1 VAATALDPGGVS
13 YEEFVRL
20 HAEEFRRYLS
30 TVLGRAAEDRGGRVA
45 VDDALQEGLLR
56 IHAEWPELLQVRD
69 EERDRRLY
77 RCLRDAAGEALRAEH
92 GRREHR
98 GQRPRIVSVDFGAL
112 HDSSDA
118 QPMADRELTAA
129 VLGAMAR
136 ELAGDRRDAEA
147 RAMLDRAVLMAGLR
161 ALTEREAVVLIAA
174 DYLGYDQHQLAERL
188 GMGFAPMRRELFDA
202 RNLFY
207 TVVRH
212 AAGIEVEQEERA
224 RLVAYLAGEL
234 TGKERWVAGRH
245 LRHCEACQ
253 ALEREQR
260 VFGRDAF
267 GVLSP
272 LPFVFGAKVLVRRSG
287 VKASIL
293 GVGGGAG
300 GLLAQAGAAKALAI
314 VVGVLGV
321 GVGASAWLAERHE
334 QPAHH
339 DRAVTVTAGGV
350 VAPADGMWRKAELPS
365 VPNAQHKNTHKKTA
379 KKKLTSH
386 NRHRSSSTRT
396 ASSDNAATPPSATT
410 SPPPATTSPP
420 STSGQQA
427 TPGSSSTGS
436 GSGSSSSG
444 GDGEF
449 FGG

>member
-1 VAATALDPGGVS
+1 MAATALDPGGVS

-30 TVLGRAAEDRGGRVA
+30 TVLGRAAEGRGGRVA

-56 IHAEWPELLQVRD
+56 IHAEWPELLQARD
-69 EERDRRLY
+69 EERERRLY

-92 GRREHR
+92 GRRGHR
-98 GQRPRIVSVDFGAL
+98 GQRPRIVTIDFGAL

-136 ELAGDRRDAEA
+136 ELVSDRRDAEA

-234 TGKERWVAGRH
+234 RGRERWVAGRH

-272 LPFVFGAKVLVRRSG
+272 LPFVFGAKVLVRRSD

-293 GVGGGAG
+293 GVGWGTG
-300 GLLAQAGAAKALAI
+300 GLLGQAGAAKALAI

-321 GVGASAWLAERHE
+321 GVGVSAWLAERHE

-339 DRAVTVTAGGV
+339 TRAVTAAGV
-350 VAPADGMWRKAELPS
+350 VAPAGGMWREATLPS
-365 VPNAQHKNTHKKTA
+365 VPSVQHKSTHHKKAT
-379 KKKLTSH
+379 KKKTTSH
-386 NRHRSSSTRT
+386 KRHRSNSMGASSSSDAT
-396 ASSDNAATPPSATT
+396 ASPSATT

-420 STSGQQA
+420 PTSGQRA

-436 GSGSSSSG
+436 GSGSSGSG